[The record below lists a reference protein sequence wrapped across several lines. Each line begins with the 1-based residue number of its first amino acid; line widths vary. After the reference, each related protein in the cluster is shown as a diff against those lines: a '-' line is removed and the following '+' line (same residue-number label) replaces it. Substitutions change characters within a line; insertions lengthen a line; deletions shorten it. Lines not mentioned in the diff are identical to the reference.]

1 MWEPSSRLI
10 RKIWHQ
16 LAGFQHLRTVLVVTT
31 VVGLSVKPAQGAQ
44 PQRSVPPTQ
53 ASEKA
58 KGHRAGLRKHVLLL
72 SRCWRR
78 AMFRVHQCV
87 FFAHVFADLSA
98 ALTCGKAFSAT
109 CTCEGYS
116 SQELWRIEGTQI
128 LWEYKGVK
136 TATCCK
142 ENHDMLESLQ
152 RHSGFEAP
160 TASTAK
166 SSHRA
171 GETHIFTLESH
182 ACQSKWMSMLQ
193 TFFDD
198 SCKYQHFVS

>member
-1 MWEPSSRLI
+1 
-10 RKIWHQ
+10 
-16 LAGFQHLRTVLVVTT
+16 
-31 VVGLSVKPAQGAQ
+31 
-44 PQRSVPPTQ
+44 
-53 ASEKA
+53 
-58 KGHRAGLRKHVLLL
+58 
-72 SRCWRR
+72 
-78 AMFRVHQCV
+78 MFRVHECV
-87 FFAHVFADLSA
+87 FFAHVFADLSG

-142 ENHDMLESLQ
+142 ENHVLESLQ

-182 ACQSKWMSMLQ
+182 ACQSK
-193 TFFDD
+193 
-198 SCKYQHFVS
+198 